1 MGANFRG
8 AFKKE
13 KKFLMEE
20 LAHLDSKE
28 GAGGLLE
35 SEWKERYEL
44 EKKMMLA
51 YATEEAYWHKR
62 GGEKWIL
69 QGDANT
75 SFFHSLANGRRR
87 RKLIVSLEDGDNVIS
102 EIEDLKSHI
111 TSFYKNLFGSE
122 PDPVVHLNEDAW
134 QEGHWV
140 SDEDNAFLVKPFSD

>member
-1 MGANFRG
+1 
-8 AFKKE
+8 
-13 KKFLMEE
+13 MEE
-20 LAHLDSKE
+20 LTHLDSKE

-75 SFFHSLANGRRR
+75 AFFHSLANGRRR
-87 RKLIVSLEDGDNVIS
+87 RKLIVSLEDGDNVLS

-122 PDPVVHLNEDAW
+122 LDPVVHLNEDAW
-134 QEGHWV
+134 QEGQ
-140 SDEDNAFLVKPFSD
+140 